1 MIHEESVMADPMP
14 QPAPAPATDP
24 ALITFQVIEGGS
36 RCQNQQLVDSLGY
49 SYNIA
54 SKRSYATYWQC
65 THRPNKDNKC
75 RASVVQRNG
84 NFTIGS
90 QQHNHNAESDKAA
103 KIKIVAAIKKK
114 ALEEKFM
121 PASKIVNEVNQS
133 ESTLFTLFLCMEV
146 SELYV

>member
-1 MIHEESVMADPMP
+1 MGIHTTLHPKGP
-14 QPAPAPATDP
+14 TPPT
-24 ALITFQVIEGGS
+24 GS
-36 RCQNQQLVDSLGY
+36 AH
-49 SYNIA
+49 IA
-54 SKRSYATYWQC
+54 
-65 THRPNKDNKC
+65 PNKDNKC

-146 SELYV
+146 SELYVGDL